1 MWRSAAA
8 RAKVA
13 EPGRRIKRVHCGNW
27 KKRREDGVGKS
38 GWEAI
43 MWIALVITHGLLA
56 FLLLGAMTHQ
66 VVSVWMPARAGA
78 GNFVARF
85 RAVGSANYAN
95 AITLLYLVTAAL
107 GSYLYTNY
115 RITARLTLEQG
126 HYWKSFDAFEIK
138 EHLIAIGLAVLPAY
152 WYFWR
157 QPLDEADALTRKLLT
172 ALLAFVVWWAFLA
185 GHIAN
190 NIRGLGT

>member
-1 MWRSAAA
+1 
-8 RAKVA
+8 
-13 EPGRRIKRVHCGNW
+13 
-27 KKRREDGVGKS
+27 
-38 GWEAI
+38 

-56 FLLLGAMTHQ
+56 FLLLGAVTHQ
-66 VVSVWMPARAGA
+66 VVSVLVPARAGPT
-78 GNFVARF
+78 NFVARF

-95 AITLLYLVTAAL
+95 AIIVLYLITASL
-107 GSYLYTNY
+107 GAYIYTNY

-126 HYWKSFDAFEIK
+126 HFWKSFGAFEIK
-138 EHLIAIGLAVLPAY
+138 EHLIAIGLALLPAY

-157 QPLDEADALTRKLLT
+157 QPLNESDAMTRRLLT
-172 ALLAFVVWWAFLA
+172 VLLAFIVWWAVLA

>member
-1 MWRSAAA
+1 
-8 RAKVA
+8 
-13 EPGRRIKRVHCGNW
+13 
-27 KKRREDGVGKS
+27 
-38 GWEAI
+38 

-56 FLLLGAMTHQ
+56 FLLLGAVTHQ
-66 VVSVWMPARAGA
+66 VVSVWAPVRAGA
-78 GNFVARF
+78 ANFVSRF

-95 AITLLYLVTAAL
+95 AVIALYLVTAAL
-107 GSYLYTNY
+107 GAFIYTNY

-126 HYWKSFDAFEIK
+126 HFWKSFGAFEIK
-138 EHLIAIGLAVLPAY
+138 EHLIAIGLALLPAY

-157 QPLDEADALTRKLLT
+157 QPLDENDGLTRKALT
-172 ALLAFVVWWAFLA
+172 ALLAFIVWWAFLA

>member
-1 MWRSAAA
+1 
-8 RAKVA
+8 
-13 EPGRRIKRVHCGNW
+13 
-27 KKRREDGVGKS
+27 
-38 GWEAI
+38 

-56 FLLLGAMTHQ
+56 FLLLGAITHQ
-66 VVSVWMPARAGA
+66 VVSVWAPVRAAA

-85 RAVGSANYAN
+85 RAVGSANYVN
-95 AITLLYLVTAAL
+95 AIIVLYLVTAAM
-107 GSYLYTNY
+107 GSVIYTNY

-126 HYWKSFDAFEIK
+126 HYWKSFGAFEIK
-138 EHLIAIGLAVLPAY
+138 EHLIAIGLALLPAY

-157 QPLDEADALTRKLLT
+157 TPPDSGDAFTRKALTT
-172 ALLAFVVWWAFLA
+172 ILAFVVWWAFLA

>member
-1 MWRSAAA
+1 
-8 RAKVA
+8 
-13 EPGRRIKRVHCGNW
+13 
-27 KKRREDGVGKS
+27 
-38 GWEAI
+38 

-56 FLLLGAMTHQ
+56 FLLLGAVTHQ
-66 VVSVWMPARAGA
+66 VVSVLAPARAGA
-78 GNFVARF
+78 TNFVARF

-95 AITLLYLVTAAL
+95 AIIVLYVVTAAL
-107 GSYLYTNY
+107 GSYIYTDY
-115 RITARLTLEQG
+115 RISARLTLEQG
-126 HYWKSFDAFEIK
+126 HYWKSFGAFEIK

-157 QPLDEADALTRKLLT
+157 PPLDEADALTRKLIT
-172 ALLAFVVWWAFLA
+172 VLLAFVVWWAFLA

>member
-1 MWRSAAA
+1 
-8 RAKVA
+8 
-13 EPGRRIKRVHCGNW
+13 
-27 KKRREDGVGKS
+27 
-38 GWEAI
+38 

-56 FLLLGAMTHQ
+56 FLLLGAVTHQ
-66 VVSVWMPARAGA
+66 VVSVLVPARAGA
-78 GNFVARF
+78 THFVARF

-95 AITLLYLVTAAL
+95 AIIVLYLVTAAL
-107 GSYLYTNY
+107 GSYIYTNY
-115 RITARLTLEQG
+115 RISARLILEQG
-126 HYWKSFDAFEIK
+126 HYWKSFGAFEIK

-157 QPLDEADALTRKLLT
+157 QPLDETDALTRKLLT
-172 ALLAFVVWWAFLA
+172 VLIAFVVWWAFLA